1 MHVLRDL
8 TDKEDSAGALQ
19 RTIIDR
25 ILSLLPKEAASTG
38 TKRKRVT
45 SASRKVKEEL
55 DDYAEAITASER
67 PQRAKPRSREACQRR
82 RQGERHPRGC
92 LSPAGS
98 REYLFSAPRSLTA
111 QLTRRSSTY
120 MQLYCV

>member
-67 PQRAKPRSREACQRR
+67 PQRAKTPSAKAKESGGLPKKKARR
-82 RQGERHPRGC
+82 
-92 LSPAGS
+92 
-98 REYLFSAPRSLTA
+98 SAPSRMPEPSG
-111 QLTRRSSTY
+111 QS
-120 MQLYCV
+120 